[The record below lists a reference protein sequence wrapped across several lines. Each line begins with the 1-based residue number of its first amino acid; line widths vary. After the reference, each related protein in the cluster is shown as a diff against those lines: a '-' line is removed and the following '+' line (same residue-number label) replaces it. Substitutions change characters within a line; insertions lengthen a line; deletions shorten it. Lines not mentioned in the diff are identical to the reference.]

1 MTLSSLFMDTVKV
14 EAGIMPTRPSPSR
27 RNCTC
32 ELKEQFEFA
41 AFALRQFA
49 ERARRDGASLLVLS
63 EFYLNS
69 GRLKLI
75 AGELGITVL
84 SLRDYAAQ
92 QGLRLADLHW
102 DHDWH
107 WNAIGH
113 RHAAAAL
120 LEHLKENQDVC
131 AGAAWAS

>member
-14 EAGIMPTRPSPSR
+14 EAGIMPTCPSPSR

-32 ELKEQFEFA
+32 ELKEQFEFT

-63 EFYLNS
+63 EFQVSS
-69 GRLKLI
+69 GQLETI
-75 AGELGITVL
+75 AGELGIAVL
-84 SLRDYAAQ
+84 SLHDYAAQ

-102 DHDWH
+102 DHDGH
-107 WNAIGH
+107 WNAAGH
-113 RHAAAAL
+113 QQAAAAL

-131 AGAAWAS
+131 TGAA